1 MSPYEISQLDKLERR
16 ILRKI
21 KENSPGLINSN
32 GLMNAERQDWFC
44 EGLNAALKM
53 IERIRREEDRKK
65 SNGQV

>member
-1 MSPYEISQLDKLERR
+1 VSPYEIDQLDKLSRR

-21 KENSPGLINSN
+21 KENSN